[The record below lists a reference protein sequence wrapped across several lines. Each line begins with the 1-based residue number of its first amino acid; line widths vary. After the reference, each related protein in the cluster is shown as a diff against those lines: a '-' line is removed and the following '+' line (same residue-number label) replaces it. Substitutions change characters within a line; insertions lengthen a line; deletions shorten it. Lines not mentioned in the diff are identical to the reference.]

1 MVSARQAIEQG
12 DRSGALELLARIAR
26 GELPAEDLEPVVS
39 EAQVATARAE
49 QEERDRAA
57 LARIRG
63 VVDQLDEVLREQEE
77 ERQRDEHM
85 GVASAAADWVR
96 DRWKP
101 SSFGASGPISTSE
114 RRGGTAPSMSAR

>member
-1 MVSARQAIEQG
+1 M
-12 DRSGALELLARIAR
+12 LARIAH
-26 GELPAEDLEPVVS
+26 GELPTEDLEPVVS

-49 QEERDRAA
+49 QEEQDRAA

-85 GVASAAADWVR
+85 GGGQRRRRLGTGSLEAKLIR
-96 DRWKP
+96 G
-101 SSFGASGPISTSE
+101 FGPYLYFREAGRHRSVHVGKI
-114 RRGGTAPSMSAR
+114 APAGS